1 MFGLRGERCYG
12 QRRTDVGEQGSD
24 LTSSFLCSAP
34 AWQAAPS
41 AACRAWEITWRM
53 QASGVCCPWAASIS
67 SSRALH
73 TEGDTSSGSTK
84 RNTLR
89 AEVGGPGADE
99 DDPGEEGHWRGTLR
113 ALQSPPKLFTS
124 SKNRS
129 FEFKN
134 LWGEGWITLG
144 SGGDCGKEQQAQ
156 SFGGGTWSLWGPLVS
171 CLGKLQ
177 LKCRS
182 PPQRCAPVTPL
193 SSRRDCISFS
203 LKLELQTL
211 SEPHLSS
218 PSSYRK
224 TSLTHPFLHTQ
235 FSHPLLRTQLSPRL
249 SDATSSGSLPLPA
262 RP

>member
-1 MFGLRGERCYG
+1 M
-12 QRRTDVGEQGSD
+12 GEQGSD

-156 SFGGGTWSLWGPLVS
+156 SFGGGHLVPL
-171 CLGKLQ
+171 G
-177 LKCRS
+177 
-182 PPQRCAPVTPL
+182 
-193 SSRRDCISFS
+193 
-203 LKLELQTL
+203 
-211 SEPHLSS
+211 
-218 PSSYRK
+218 
-224 TSLTHPFLHTQ
+224 
-235 FSHPLLRTQLSPRL
+235 
-249 SDATSSGSLPLPA
+249 TSSLLFRETPTEMSLSTSALCPSDPA
-262 RP
+262 ILQEGLYILLTETGTPNLK